1 MQVQVAGI
9 GPVPLSG
16 VAAVVVSLRATGPT
30 TGGYLSAYP
39 SSATL
44 PEASQV
50 NYASGESVTN
60 SAIVPLG
67 TNGAIEVAS
76 SGGIP
81 NITIDVEGYI
91 TDASNPSAAGSLIV
105 PASAPARICDTRPG
119 NPSGLSGAALTNCAG
134 KTLSAT
140 SPLDVQVS
148 GIGGVPTDA
157 TAVIVNLTATDTTAS
172 SYLTAAPS
180 GAASSA
186 QPAGATSSAQPAGAT
201 RPLTTV
207 LAWQA
212 GQSVAD
218 LAIVPVG
225 SGGTVPTGAY
235 GAVSLYNYVG
245 SPDVVVDVLRRLV
258 PASG

>member
-9 GPVPLSG
+9 GPVPSGG
-16 VAAVVVSLRATGPT
+16 VAAVVVSLGATGPT

-39 SSATL
+39 SGATL

-50 NYASGESVTN
+50 NYASGESVVN

-67 TNGAIEVAS
+67 TNGAIEVYS

-91 TDASNPSAAGSLIV
+91 TDASNPAATGSVLV
-105 PASAPARICDTRPG
+105 PAATPARICDTRPG
-119 NPSGLSGAALTNCAG
+119 NPSGLSGAALSNCAG

-172 SYLTAAPS
+172 SYLTATPA
-180 GAASSA
+180 GATSTA
-186 QPAGATSSAQPAGAT
+186 QPAGATQ
-201 RPLTTV
+201 PLTTV
-207 LAWQA
+207 LAWAA

-225 SGGTVPTGAY
+225 SGGQIALTNT
-235 GAVSLYNYVG
+235 SG
-245 SPDVVVDVLRRLV
+245 SADVVVDVVGWLV

>member
-1 MQVQVAGI
+1 M
-9 GPVPLSG
+9 
-16 VAAVVVSLRATGPT
+16 AAVVVSLGATGPT

-39 SSATL
+39 SGATL

-50 NYASGESVTN
+50 DYASGESVVN
-60 SAIVPLG
+60 SAIVALG
-67 TNGAIEVAS
+67 TNGAIDVYS
-76 SGGIP
+76 SGGNP
-81 NITIDVEGYI
+81 NIAIDVEGYV
-91 TDASNPSAAGSLIV
+91 TNASNPAATGSVLV
-105 PASAPARICDTRPG
+105 PAATPTRICDTRAG

-148 GIGGVPTDA
+148 GLGGVPTDA

-172 SYLTAAPS
+172 SYLTATPA
-180 GAASSA
+180 GAASTA
-186 QPAGATSSAQPAGAT
+186 QPAGAASTAQPAGAT

-207 LAWQA
+207 LAWA
-212 GQSVAD
+212 PGQSVAD

-225 SGGTVPTGAY
+225 SGGQIALTNT
-235 GAVSLYNYVG
+235 SG
-245 SPDVVVDVLRRLV
+245 SADVIVDVLGWLV